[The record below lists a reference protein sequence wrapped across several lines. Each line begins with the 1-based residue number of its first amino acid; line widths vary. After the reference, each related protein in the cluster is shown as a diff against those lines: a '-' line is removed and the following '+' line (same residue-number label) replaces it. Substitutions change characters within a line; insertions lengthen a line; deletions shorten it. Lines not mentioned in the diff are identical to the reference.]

1 MIVADSSAIAKYLL
15 REEGWRSVE
24 EYLVKG
30 VYSLDLVVVEVAN
43 AIWKHSAVR
52 KLISA
57 DLGLRLFQQLKR
69 LVTEGVVK
77 LENQLKYID
86 SAMDIALSRR
96 VPIYDALFIAQA
108 LRYGELLTSDRD
120 QARVASDLGVK
131 VYLVD

>member
-1 MIVADSSAIAKYLL
+1 VIVTDPSAREKYLL
-15 REEGWRSVE
+15 REECWKSVE

-30 VYSLDLVVVEVAN
+30 CSPDLMVVEVAN

-52 KLISA
+52 RLISA

-77 LENQLKYID
+77 LENQLEYID
-86 SAMDIALSRR
+86 SAMEIALSRR

-120 QARVASDLGVK
+120 QARIVRDLGVK
-131 VYLVD
+131 VYLID